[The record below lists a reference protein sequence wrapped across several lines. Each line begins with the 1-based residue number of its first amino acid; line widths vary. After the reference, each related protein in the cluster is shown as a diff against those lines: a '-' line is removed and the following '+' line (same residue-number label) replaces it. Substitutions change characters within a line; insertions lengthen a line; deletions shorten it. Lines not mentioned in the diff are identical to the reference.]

1 MRDSVK
7 TRKKFDSKLLMKV
20 INYSLRSSIL
30 LIGVICLLG
39 LVEFQNMDPVMLRV
53 FGVITILFGAYRLS
67 IYHMIMRRQAME
79 ERFAEMA
86 KERENLDK

>member
-1 MRDSVK
+1 MSDSVK

-30 LIGVICLLG
+30 LIGVMCLLG

-79 ERFAEMA
+79 ERFAEMQ
-86 KERENLDK
+86 KKRENLDK